1 MLVRLVEL
9 HGKHRCHIELV
20 PHAPHQAR
28 RVKGKVRLDQCRVV
42 HLVEQGRLT
51 QGSIAID
58 IIPRNVDF
66 KDPARQFRCC
76 QIIIV
81 DHPCPYSTSL
91 NASFGP
97 SVTAKARA
105 QRSSPKATRPE
116 YASMPSS
123 RLNPK
128 RREKN

>member
-1 MLVRLVEL
+1 MLVGLVEL
-9 HGKHRCHIELV
+9 QGKHRGHVELI

-28 RVKGKVRLDQCRVV
+28 GVNGEVGLDQRRVV

-58 IIPRNVDF
+58 LIPRNVDF
-66 KDPARQFRCC
+66 KDPALQFRRC
-76 QIIIV
+76 QVLIV
-81 DHPCPYSTSL
+81 NHLCSYSTSL

-105 QRSSPKATRPE
+105 QRSRPKATHPE
-116 YASMPSS
+116 YASVPSS
-123 RLNPK
+123 RRNPK
-128 RREKN
+128 RREK